1 MIVVNGQII
10 CLHLK
15 ETSAKKTTQSFEF
28 DLSDKYDCNIKTISA
43 DKQGKEVDSTY
54 GRASYEILVDQKD
67 CFIFDAKRVQLVDSR
82 GQNLGEFVV
91 QDVRYLDSVGVIK
104 IFV

>member
-1 MIVVNGQII
+1 MIIVNGQII
-10 CLHLK
+10 CLNP
-15 ETSAKKTTQSFEF
+15 EGKKTTQSFGF
-28 DLSDKYDCNIKTISA
+28 NLPYKYDCNIKTISA
-43 DKQGKEVDSTY
+43 DKRGNKDYSTY

-67 CFIFDAKRVQLVDSR
+67 CFFFEAKRVQLVDSR

-91 QDVRYLDSVGVIK
+91 QDVRYLNSVGVIK